1 MIKFRCGQ
9 CGNRIAVPKR
19 RMNQVILCPDCSA
32 VTHPI
37 AEQVIERRS
46 ALAITALKA
55 QSTAHTCANCSQPI
69 GKLQKLHLWENKV
82 VCGACHR
89 KLAAENTPATPT
101 TTAIVPASTAVT
113 VARRERRRTI
123 IDEPDANFD
132 PVVQTLTRPFRG
144 GLFGALV
151 GLCVAAAALYGAMSL
166 LRDVAGIV
174 TGLAIGGLALL
185 FIYVA
190 VRSTLA
196 ARREEPETR
205 PVRRVRITD
214 PDRQIR

>member
-19 RMNQVILCPDCSA
+19 SLNGVIHCPDCSA

-37 AEQVIERRS
+37 AEQVIQRRA
-46 ALAITALKA
+46 ALAITTLKA
-55 QSTAHTCANCSQPI
+55 QAASHTCANCTHPI
-69 GKLQKLHLWENKV
+69 GQLQKLHLWENRI
-82 VCGACHR
+82 VCAECHR
-89 KLAAENTPATPT
+89 KLSLEHTPPPSAT
-101 TTAIVPASTAVT
+101 TTALAAPVTSVAVT
-113 VARRERRRTI
+113 RRERSRAV
-123 IDEPDANFD
+123 DGPDALFD
-132 PVVQTLTRPFRG
+132 PVSQSLTRPFRG

-166 LRDVAGIV
+166 LREVAGIV

-196 ARREEPETR
+196 PRREEPDTR
-205 PVRRVRITD
+205 PVRRVRATE
-214 PDRQIR
+214 RNAG